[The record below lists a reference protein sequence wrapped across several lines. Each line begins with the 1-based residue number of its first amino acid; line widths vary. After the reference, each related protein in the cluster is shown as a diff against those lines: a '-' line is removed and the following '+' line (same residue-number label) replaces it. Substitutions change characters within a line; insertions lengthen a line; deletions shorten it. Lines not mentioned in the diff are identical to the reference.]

1 MILIH
6 ENDAPAMDVPAPFNR
21 TLKVLL
27 SPLMGDG
34 PKSIAVGQTILPPGG
49 RSEVHSHGEGEM
61 FYVVSG
67 CGLIEIESQREE
79 LIPGTAVWSPSQT
92 SHSLINNSVE
102 ELKVLWVLSPPGREA
117 DIIEH
122 AHKSRG
128 IDV

>member
-6 ENDAPAMDVPAPFNR
+6 ENDAPAMDVPAPYKR
-21 TLKVLL
+21 ILKVLL
-27 SPLMGDG
+27 SPLIDDG
-34 PKSIAVGQTILPPGG
+34 PKSIAVGQTILPPGSQ
-49 RSEVHSHGEGEM
+49 SEKHVHTEGEM

-67 CGLIEIESQREE
+67 CGLIEIENERQE

-117 DIIEH
+117 DIVEH